1 MILNILDENRELIE
15 IIRFYD
21 SCLWT
26 RKYRDVGGCVLTITP
41 TDELVNMFMNEAKY
55 IARDDDPMLCE
66 IKRVSISMDITTG
79 NYSMTITCLG
89 AESVFSQRI
98 VWNTVNLTATAEM
111 YMRNLVLHNV
121 MDPSIAERKIDHI
134 VLGKIKGFEDT
145 ITKQVSYDEILSVM
159 IELCATYNYG
169 FKLVPNNDG
178 KLALEFYK
186 GRDLTMNNTEGND
199 FIVFSKDYNNL
210 LSFDYE
216 IDYSTFKNVSLVGGE
231 GEGSARKMAV
241 AGSGAG
247 KNRFETFTD
256 VSNLTSE
263 NSSSTYSDELVQAG
277 VNDLSLKTHTQTF
290 NCTID
295 VDQYVYREDFDVGDK
310 VTIIGDF
317 GLSLDA
323 TIIEVIEAQD
333 SSPYRVS
340 VVLEI

>member
-1 MILNILDENRELIE
+1 MVLNILDENRELIE

-26 RKYRDVGGCVLTITP
+26 RKFRDVGGCVLTITP
-41 TDELVNMFMNEAKY
+41 TSELVYMFLNEAKY
-55 IARDDDPMLCE
+55 ISRDDDPMLCE
-66 IKRVSISMDITTG
+66 VKRVSVNMDITTG
-79 NYSMTITCLG
+79 KYSMTITCLG
-89 AESVFSQRI
+89 SEDVFRQRI

-111 YMRNLVLHNV
+111 YMRNLVLHNIV
-121 MDPSIAERKIDHI
+121 NPTIPERKIDHI
-134 VLGKIKGFEDT
+134 VLGKAKGFTDT
-145 ITKQVSYDEILSVM
+145 ITKQVSYDEILSVI

-169 FKLVPNNDG
+169 FKLVPTEDN

-186 GRDLTMNNTEGND
+186 GRDLTVNNTEGND
-199 FIVFSKDYNNL
+199 FIVFSKDFNNL

-216 IDYSTFKNVSLVGGE
+216 IDFSTYKNLTLVGGE
-231 GEGSARKMAV
+231 GEGSARKMTV
-241 AGSGAG
+241 AGSAEG

-263 NSSSTYSDELVQAG
+263 NNPSNYLTELYYAG
-277 VNDLSLKTHTQTF
+277 LNDLSMKTHTQTF

-295 VDQYVYREDFDVGDK
+295 VEQYEYRKDFDLGDK

-317 GLSLDA
+317 GLSIDA